1 MSTTRS
7 VDQHPPTH
15 GAPAKRPQRTKPIV
29 IAPRTLATFVAF
41 SLAGVALVAFLYT
54 VRVILGELLAAAI
67 LAVALEP
74 LVQWMERR
82 GRKRATAVS
91 LTFLAFVMVTVL
103 FVIALVPPL
112 SQGLPRLVREVPVFF
127 ESFMKS
133 SPVAALEER
142 YQILDSVRTWWT
154 ENGGARLIGEP
165 TLRFAMG
172 FLGTGSALATVIFF
186 SFLVLLSGPGWFAG
200 FLQLVP
206 SESRDLWRRMGDGIT
221 KAVGGYV
228 LGNLLLS
235 VIAGTVA
242 TIVLLIAR
250 VPYAIPLGLIVAIFD
265 LIPMVGASLATVLV
279 AVVALSQGIGTCA
292 IVVGALTAYQLVENN
307 ILTQAVYHGTVKL
320 SLLTITVSLAIG
332 AQLGGMAGAVMAIP
346 VAAALKVAV
355 DEAVAWNRR

>member
-1 MSTTRS
+1 
-7 VDQHPPTH
+7 
-15 GAPAKRPQRTKPIV
+15 
-29 IAPRTLATFVAF
+29 
-41 SLAGVALVAFLYT
+41 
-54 VRVILGELLAAAI
+54 
-67 LAVALEP
+67 
-74 LVQWMERR
+74 
-82 GRKRATAVS
+82 
-91 LTFLAFVMVTVL
+91 
-103 FVIALVPPL
+103 
-112 SQGLPRLVREVPVFF
+112 
-127 ESFMKS
+127 
-133 SPVAALEER
+133 
-142 YQILDSVRTWWT
+142 
-154 ENGGARLIGEP
+154 
-165 TLRFAMG
+165 
-172 FLGTGSALATVIFF
+172 
-186 SFLVLLSGPGWFAG
+186 
-200 FLQLVP
+200 VP